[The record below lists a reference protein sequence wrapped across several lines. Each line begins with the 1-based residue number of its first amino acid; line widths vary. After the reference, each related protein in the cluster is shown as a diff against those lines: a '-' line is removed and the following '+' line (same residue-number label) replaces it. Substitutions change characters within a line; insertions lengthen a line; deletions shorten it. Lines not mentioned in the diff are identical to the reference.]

1 MNDIIKQL
9 QDYFFDKKVLI
20 MGFGREGKSTYSF
33 LKTYVQTKLIAI
45 NDFSNISTDEKFYF
59 KDEYVSEISN
69 FDIIMKSP
77 GIPVK
82 DLILDN
88 FKGEITSQTELMLRY
103 NSKNMIG
110 ITGTK
115 GKSTTSS
122 LVYSILKEAGIDVR
136 LIGNIGVPPFC
147 CLEEISDDTILVC
160 EMSSHQLEGVK
171 YSPHISTLLNIYEE
185 HLDHYKSYEDY
196 QLAKV
201 NIFRWQNEHDYF
213 VYDFNNELISKY
225 VTLYSKGQ
233 KLDCNI
239 DWTEEG
245 NLIGKHNLYDV
256 KIAVK
261 IAKLINIDNNIIL
274 KAIKEFK
281 SLPHRLECVGT
292 FEDIIYYNDSI
303 STIPE
308 ATILAVNSLKTVD
321 TLIIGGLDRGIDY
334 SELINFLETS
344 AVKNVICMYETGKK
358 IYKLLTIDGKY
369 FVDNLQEGVELAKH
383 ITQKGKI
390 CLLSPAAASYGYF
403 KNFEERGNKF
413 KEYIYSK

>member
-9 QDYFFDKKVLI
+9 QDYFFNKKVLI

-77 GIPVK
+77 GIPIK

-344 AVKNVICMYETGKK
+344 EVKNVICMYETGEK
-358 IYKLLTIDGKY
+358 IYKLLTRDGKY

>member
-77 GIPVK
+77 GIPIK

-122 LVYSILKEAGIDVR
+122 LVYSILKEAGTDVR

-256 KIAVK
+256 KTAVK